1 MQQFVLQYV
10 HVALG
15 QEWPSLF
22 INFSLARPNLPR
34 FNTLHNV

>member
-15 QEWPSLF
+15 QEFLF
-22 INFSLARPNLPR
+22 GKTKFTQAQYI
-34 FNTLHNV
+34 T